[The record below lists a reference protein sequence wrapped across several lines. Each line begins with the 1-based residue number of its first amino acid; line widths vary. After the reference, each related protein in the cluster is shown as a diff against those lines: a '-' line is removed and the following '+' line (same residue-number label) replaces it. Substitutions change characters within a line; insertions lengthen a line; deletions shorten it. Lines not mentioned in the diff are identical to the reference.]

1 MGFKVML
8 QNEAGN
14 QLYSKW
20 IRDLYLSAP
29 FPVYLKYIS
38 IFSLLCAGKKNW
50 DKSPSFSEIVREP
63 LFLDTSKTYDT

>member
-20 IRDLYLSAP
+20 IRDLYLSAL

-38 IFSLLCAGKKNW
+38 IF
-50 DKSPSFSEIVREP
+50 FSAVCWEEELR
-63 LFLDTSKTYDT
+63 